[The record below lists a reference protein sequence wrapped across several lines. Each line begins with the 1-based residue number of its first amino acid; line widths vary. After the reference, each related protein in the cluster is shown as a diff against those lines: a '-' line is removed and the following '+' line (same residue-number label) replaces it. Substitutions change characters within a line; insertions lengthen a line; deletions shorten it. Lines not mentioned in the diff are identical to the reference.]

1 MDATLAKGLTV
12 LDWLVRQQRPCRVVE
27 VAQAFG
33 LARSNAHRT
42 LQTLVECGWAQQD
55 AATSSYRPSLRLFE
69 LGALVESVA
78 DLRLLMRPHL
88 AALSAATG
96 ETIHLAVLDGA
107 EIVYLDKF
115 DSPLPVA
122 AYSRIGGRAPGAVCG
137 LGQGPAGRAGRWT
150 NRRCAAASASCRT
163 HAAQPDRHRRAAAR
177 AEAGARARPRRE
189 PRGMARRCL
198 RPRRAGLR
206 RARRAGGRR
215 RHQRPFHPLSP
226 GRVHARWRSNWC
238 TRARLACSHPGLSSG
253 EPARAV
259 PLTPPGDRHETTRQN
274 LARCRRRRAG
284 RAALRACRRKPPT
297 PTSRCASW
305 CPTRRAAAPT
315 SSRASCSPSSS
326 RCWGR
331 PS

>member
-1 MDATLAKGLTV
+1 MDATLAKGLSV

-55 AATSSYRPSLRLFE
+55 AATSTYRPSLRLFE

-122 AYSRIGGRAPGAVCG
+122 AYSRIGGRAPAGCVASGKALLAALDEDEPALRRRLGGLAAHTPHSLTDIAALRRELKQARVRGHAENREEWRVGVCG
-137 LGQGPAGRAGRWT
+137 LGAPVFDARGEPVAAIGISVPAIRFARPRVRALAQQLVHT
-150 NRRCAAASASCRT
+150 AAAASAT
-163 HAAQPDRHRRAAAR
+163 L
-177 AEAGARARPRRE
+177 G
-189 PRGMARRCL
+189 
-198 RPRRAGLR
+198 
-206 RARRAGGRR
+206 
-215 RHQRPFHPLSP
+215 FHP
-226 GRVHARWRSNWC
+226 A
-238 TRARLACSHPGLSSG
+238 
-253 EPARAV
+253 PARAV
-259 PLTPPGDRHETTRQN
+259 PHH
-274 LARCRRRRAG
+274 A
-284 RAALRACRRKPPT
+284 
-297 PTSRCASW
+297 
-305 CPTRRAAAPT
+305 TRRQA
-315 SSRASCSPSSS
+315 
-326 RCWGR
+326 
-331 PS
+331 